1 MGEKKKKNLGGGGEE
16 SENGFRYWFEGGQ
29 KFKKTKLAD
38 TKKDWVLNHSIVYK
52 RNERGTCLF
61 LSL

>member
-38 TKKDWVLNHSIVYK
+38 TKKDWVLKPFH
-52 RNERGTCLF
+52 CL
-61 LSL
+61 